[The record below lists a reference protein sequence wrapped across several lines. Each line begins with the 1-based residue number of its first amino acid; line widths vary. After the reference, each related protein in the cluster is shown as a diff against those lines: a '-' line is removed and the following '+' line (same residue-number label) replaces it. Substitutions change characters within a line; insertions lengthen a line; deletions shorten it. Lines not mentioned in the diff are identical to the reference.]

1 MSQQVISDN
10 WVLGLSQHVIPT
22 SEEQEAFKEEVRKK
36 YTDDYI
42 SNWRNALSELK
53 VQNYDNVGDLTNAID
68 LISGPSSPMTTVLKQ
83 VYANTQFSPVG
94 EKKCSDFKARPETR
108 GSGRLRIR
116 RSRGSS

>member
-1 MSQQVISDN
+1 IVDKIYTSTGFSTFYRPRVDLMSQQVISDN

-94 EKKCSDFKARPETR
+94 EKNA
-108 GSGRLRIR
+108 LI
-116 RSRGSS
+116 